1 MEGGK
6 KTLRLWVFCAV
17 LFSRL
22 RSGGDHGGLQR
33 ANVTAGRTMTVTLI
47 VDPSIHR
54 YLSLLTGFVAQHY
67 ATGAFDPDTFRMA
80 AQLLEALHG

>member
-1 MEGGK
+1 M
-6 KTLRLWVFCAV
+6 A
-17 LFSRL
+17 
-22 RSGGDHGGLQR
+22 
-33 ANVTAGRTMTVTLI
+33 VTLI

-67 ATGAFDPDTFRMA
+67 AAAAFDPDIFRMA